1 MACNVSQQQEV
12 IEQEMKAALGKIKH
26 KLLIMSG
33 KGGVGKSTVAT
44 NLAVYLSDQGYKVGL
59 MDVDIHGPSVSG
71 LLGLTNMKLFAVEGG
86 KIQPFQY
93 HENLKVVSVQG
104 FLDQPDTP
112 IIWRGAVKMGLIG
125 EFLSGVEWGDLDFLV
140 IDCPPGTGDEPLTVV
155 QKIEDCKAVIVTT
168 PQEIAL
174 ADVRKSINFCAK
186 AETEIAGL
194 VENMSGF
201 VCPDCGSVH
210 NIFKSGGG
218 IITAAQYAIP
228 FLGSLPIDPQVV
240 ANGDE
245 GRTMLTLSSQTK
257 ERMGEIVKNL
267 LDQVNK

>member
-93 HENLKVVSVQG
+93 NENL
-104 FLDQPDTP
+104 
-112 IIWRGAVKMGLIG
+112 
-125 EFLSGVEWGDLDFLV
+125 
-140 IDCPPGTGDEPLTVV
+140 GTGLPRSAGHADH
-155 QKIEDCKAVIVTT
+155 
-168 PQEIAL
+168 L
-174 ADVRKSINFCAK
+174 ARC
-186 AETEIAGL
+186 
-194 VENMSGF
+194 
-201 VCPDCGSVH
+201 C
-210 NIFKSGGG
+210 
-218 IITAAQYAIP
+218 
-228 FLGSLPIDPQVV
+228 
-240 ANGDE
+240 
-245 GRTMLTLSSQTK
+245 
-257 ERMGEIVKNL
+257 
-267 LDQVNK
+267 

>member
-1 MACNVSQQQEV
+1 MACNVSQQQQ
-12 IEQEMKAALGKIKH
+12 EQEKETKAALSKIKH
-26 KLLIMSG
+26 KLIIMSG

-71 LLGLTNMKLFAVEGG
+71 LLGLTNMKLVGIAGG

-93 HENLKVVSVQG
+93 NENLKVVSVQG
-104 FLDQPDTP
+104 LLDQPDTP

-125 EFLSGVEWGDLDFLV
+125 EFLSGVEWGELDFLI

-174 ADVRKSINFCAK
+174 ADVRKSIHFCGKAK
-186 AETEIAGL
+186 TPIAGL

-218 IITAAQYAIP
+218 AVTAAQFAIP
-228 FLGSLPIDPQVV
+228 FLGSLPIDPQV
-240 ANGDE
+240 AAGGDE
-245 GRTMLTLSSQTK
+245 GKTMLSLSTQTK
-257 ERMGEIVKNL
+257 ERMAEIVKNL
-267 LDQVNK
+267 LEQVK